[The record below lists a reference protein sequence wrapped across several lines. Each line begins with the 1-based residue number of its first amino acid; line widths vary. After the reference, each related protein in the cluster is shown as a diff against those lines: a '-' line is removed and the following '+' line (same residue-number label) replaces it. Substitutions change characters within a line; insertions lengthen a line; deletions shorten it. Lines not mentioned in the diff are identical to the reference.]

1 MIFLETGHPILA
13 ETLNAKLEPGAKQEP
28 VDIRLSDFDD
38 AQYRIFVSPEERN
51 IISLSISLRSLSEL
65 KENGTQALLDSEYA
79 GLVADEPESGFDL
92 TIKVDVDNMPCGK
105 EEMVKKLSELKR
117 NLMAAPFDAAFKGM
131 LEGSAA
137 GQCMIPYREREA
149 LYIVP
154 AADRVVVVYSVD
166 FVDETDR
173 AIAYVFLQEFAEA
186 QRHVSGAPPVCF
198 SKDPPREVEGL
209 AGSADESVIGYVSFT
224 VFKSHVEKDDNRE
237 KVITLLQGFRSYLLY
252 HIKASKSY
260 LASRMRAR
268 VNELLKVLNRARPD
282 DGVKRP
288 KKTMGGKA
296 FKRNF

>member
-1 MIFLETGHPILA
+1 MIFLETGHPILE

-51 IISLSISLRSLSEL
+51 IISLSISLRSLAEL
-65 KENGTQALLDSEYA
+65 KANGTQALLDSEYA
-79 GLVADEPESGFDL
+79 GLIADEPESGFDL
-92 TIKVDVDNMPCGK
+92 TIKVDVDNLPAGK

-131 LEGSAA
+131 CGGTASEP
-137 GQCMIPYREREA
+137 CMIPYREREA

-186 QRHVSGAPPVCF
+186 QRHVSGAPPVSF
-198 SKDPPREVEGL
+198 SKDPPREVEAL
-209 AGSADESVIGYVSFT
+209 AGSADESVIGYVSFA
-224 VFKSHVEKDDNRE
+224 VFKSHVEKDDNRA
-237 KVITLLQGFRSYLLY
+237 KVITLLQGFRAYLLY

-268 VNELLKVLNRARPD
+268 VNELLKVLNRALPD
-282 DGVKRP
+282 DGEKKV